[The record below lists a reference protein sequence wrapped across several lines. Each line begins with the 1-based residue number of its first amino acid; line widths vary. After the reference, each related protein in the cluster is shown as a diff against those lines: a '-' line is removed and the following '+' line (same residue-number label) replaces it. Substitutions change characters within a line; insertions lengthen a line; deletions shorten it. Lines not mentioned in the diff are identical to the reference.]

1 MSESQQLLR
10 QWKILQLLADS
21 KVGYTIQE
29 LVDTFE
35 VSIRSIQRD
44 IALLQI
50 AGFPLEDVTVSR
62 NLKRWKM
69 SPFSEQMSFNYAD
82 MISIIM
88 SRRFLEP
95 LAGTPFWEGHQKVL
109 RKVKGSLGE
118 HAVRYCEKLNSMFRV
133 SGFGTSDYTSR
144 GRIIDTLIQ
153 AMEEKRRVLVLYRS
167 AQAIE
172 ASERELGPQG
182 LIWHNGSLYLIA
194 WSAQTQEIRNY
205 KVDRIEDVTLG
216 SDLKYVI
223 PEDFDLEDWQKK
235 AFGVF
240 HGGGTDEYSVLI
252 HFSREAARY
261 VQESHWHDS
270 QWFFD
275 QPDGSV
281 QMRLCLTELSA
292 VTKWIL
298 SFGRNAIA
306 IEPPELVDG
315 IRRELMQMLGC
326 YTTETVAPSCSPTV
340 PVGPQSSLTVT
351 VGN

>member
-1 MSESQQLLR
+1 MCF
-10 QWKILQLLADS
+10 ITLA
-21 KVGYTIQE
+21 
-29 LVDTFE
+29 
-35 VSIRSIQRD
+35 
-44 IALLQI
+44 
-50 AGFPLEDVTVSR
+50 
-62 NLKRWKM
+62 
-69 SPFSEQMSFNYAD
+69 
-82 MISIIM
+82 
-88 SRRFLEP
+88 
-95 LAGTPFWEGHQKVL
+95 
-109 RKVKGSLGE
+109 LGE

-167 AQAIE
+167 AQASE
-172 ASERELGPQG
+172 AFERELGPQG

-223 PEDFDLEDWQKK
+223 PRDFDLEDWQKK

-240 HGGGTDEYSVLI
+240 RGGGTDEHSVLI
-252 HFSREAARY
+252 HFSHEAARY

-281 QMRLCLTELSA
+281 QMRLSLTELSA

-298 SFGRNAIA
+298 SFGCNAIA

-315 IRRELMQMLGC
+315 IRRELMQMLRS
-326 YTTETVAPSCSPTV
+326 YMTEGVVPLCAPTV
-340 PVGPQSSLTVT
+340 SDGQQSSLTVT